1 MTKTKIETVY
11 QTILRQI
18 EQGKI
23 TSGTRLP
30 SIRNAAEDFKV
41 SKNTIVTVYDQL
53 VVNGMVSA
61 KQGAGFFVNST
72 KLKLAEVKPE
82 HVKQASDIISLLRAQ
97 LEKDYLVR
105 VGDGRPP
112 ASWMDDTIPK
122 RSSPN
127 AISAIKNDSS
137 GYGSPYGYGALRD
150 CIVTQHQALNL
161 DISADQIVT
170 TFGANHALDLI
181 IRRYLSPGD
190 TVLVDDPG
198 YYPLFAKL
206 KLSKINFVGV
216 KRTLNGP
223 DLKDLKN
230 KAENLKP
237 LLFFTQSTAQ
247 NPTGSSFDLRTAHSV
262 LQIASQYNFL
272 IVDDD
277 PFIDLL
283 SVKGTRLATLDG
295 FNNVMF
301 VGTYSKTL
309 SASYRSGYII
319 AHPDIV
325 ASLAELKMITSVN
338 SSRYSEIII
347 AEFINSRRYQKHLKK
362 ISNRVIEAANNVS
375 NKLSD
380 MGFELFTRNT
390 FGYYLQL
397 MLPPNISD
405 LELAQNA
412 AKKGIFLAPGS
423 LFAVDSEKSLPSL
436 RINVTRADDVRFY
449 NFLKTNLLNYNS

>member
-1 MTKTKIETVY
+1 MIKTKTETVY
-11 QTILRQI
+11 QTILRQV

-23 TSGTRLP
+23 APGTRLP

-41 SKNTIVTVYDQL
+41 SKNTIVNVYDQL
-53 VVNGMVSA
+53 VVDGVVSA
-61 KQGAGFFVNST
+61 KQGSGFFVNST
-72 KLKLAEVKPE
+72 KLKLAKVKPE
-82 HVKQASDIISLLRAQ
+82 HVRQASDIISLLRAQ

-127 AISAIKNDSS
+127 VLSAINNDSS
-137 GYGSPYGYGALRD
+137 GYGSPYGYRPLRD
-150 CIVTQHQALNL
+150 CIVNQHQTVNL
-161 DISADQIVT
+161 DISSDQIVT

-216 KRTLNGP
+216 KRTVNGP
-223 DLKDLKN
+223 DLEDLKN
-230 KAENLKP
+230 KAELLKP
-237 LLFFTQSTAQ
+237 SLFFTQSTAQ

-262 LQIASQYNFL
+262 LQIASQNNFL
-272 IVDDD
+272 IIDDD
-277 PFIDLL
+277 PFIDLPQI
-283 SVKGTRLATLDG
+283 SGTRLVTLDG
-295 FNNVMF
+295 FNNVIF

-325 ASLAELKMITSVN
+325 ASMAELKMITSVN

-347 AEFINSRRYQKHLKK
+347 TEFINSRGYQKHLKK
-362 ISNRVIEAANNVS
+362 ISNRVVEAASNVS
-375 NKLSD
+375 NRLVD
-380 MGFELFTRNT
+380 MGYELFTRDT

-397 MLPPNISD
+397 LLPPNTSD
-405 LELAQNA
+405 LGLAQDA

-423 LFAVDSEKSLPSL
+423 LFAVNSEESRSSL

-449 NFLKTNLLNYNS
+449 NFLKKSSP